1 MYSNSLLPY
10 LNAMADLSLIADLRK
25 RYVELTRQFFREID
39 EGKSLNDLHDLQQEI
54 EQLMLKM
61 DSHEQSNTADGSPS

>member
-1 MYSNSLLPY
+1 
-10 LNAMADLSLIADLRK
+10 MADLSLIADLRK

-61 DSHEQSNTADGSPS
+61 DSHEQGNTADGSSS